1 LLVSGTD
8 DEVEVAARR
17 IVAEVEV
24 AVRELGRGDVVR
36 VVMVSRLVDV
46 AADDGRAALDGVG
59 VNVGVVVVV
68 VVVVGCGDHASVVVV
83 VIIVN
88 SSTSVMLVSV
98 NSVNSTDE
106 AELASD
112 VVVVARLLVLLQALL
127 DVIVV
132 ATPFVPTLHAPL
144 CTVTQGVV

>member
-17 IVAEVEV
+17 KVAEVEV